1 MQTCG
6 RDIASVVADL
16 RRVVYEQ
23 VKLQPGMSRS
33 YSAVIIAGLC
43 RHALSRRRR
52 LPSIDCTGLMLLEG
66 FGIFTFEKCSFPE
79 EMNMKGFLVIFF
91 TQQNR
96 RYQGKM
102 LGEWIVDVAKE
113 MGLRGATLSTG
124 IEGFG
129 HTGRLHSSHFFEL
142 ADQPTEIRMAITE
155 DESERLFKRLEGEE
169 ISVFFIKT
177 PIEMGTVGK
186 KAN

>member
-1 MQTCG
+1 
-6 RDIASVVADL
+6 
-16 RRVVYEQ
+16 
-23 VKLQPGMSRS
+23 
-33 YSAVIIAGLC
+33 
-43 RHALSRRRR
+43 
-52 LPSIDCTGLMLLEG
+52 
-66 FGIFTFEKCSFPE
+66 
-79 EMNMKGFLVIFF
+79 MKAFLVTFF

-102 LGEWIVDVAKE
+102 LGDWVVDLAKE

-155 DESERLFKRLEGEE
+155 DESEQLFKRLELED
-169 ISVFFIKT
+169 ISLFYIFARPSHLPSSPGAWRYASSPVSGIARYRGQAARI
-177 PIEMGTVGK
+177 P
-186 KAN
+186 ARPR

>member
-1 MQTCG
+1 
-6 RDIASVVADL
+6 
-16 RRVVYEQ
+16 
-23 VKLQPGMSRS
+23 
-33 YSAVIIAGLC
+33 
-43 RHALSRRRR
+43 
-52 LPSIDCTGLMLLEG
+52 
-66 FGIFTFEKCSFPE
+66 
-79 EMNMKGFLVIFF
+79 MKAFLVTFF

-102 LGEWIVDVAKE
+102 LCDWVVDLAKE

-155 DESERLFKRLEGEE
+155 DESEQLFKRLELED
-169 ISVFFIKT
+169 ISLFYIKT
-177 PIEMGTVGK
+177 PVELGFVGTEVT
-186 KAN
+186 

>member
-1 MQTCG
+1 
-6 RDIASVVADL
+6 
-16 RRVVYEQ
+16 
-23 VKLQPGMSRS
+23 
-33 YSAVIIAGLC
+33 
-43 RHALSRRRR
+43 
-52 LPSIDCTGLMLLEG
+52 
-66 FGIFTFEKCSFPE
+66 
-79 EMNMKGFLVIFF
+79 MNMKGFLVIFF

-155 DESERLFKRLEGEE
+155 NESERLFNGHRRQKGQLAQPLTRRSAAPFKPLPGP
-169 ISVFFIKT
+169 V
-177 PIEMGTVGK
+177 
-186 KAN
+186 

>member
-1 MQTCG
+1 
-6 RDIASVVADL
+6 
-16 RRVVYEQ
+16 
-23 VKLQPGMSRS
+23 
-33 YSAVIIAGLC
+33 
-43 RHALSRRRR
+43 
-52 LPSIDCTGLMLLEG
+52 
-66 FGIFTFEKCSFPE
+66 
-79 EMNMKGFLVIFF
+79 MKGYLVIFF

-102 LGEWIVDVAKE
+102 LGEWIVDLAKD

-155 DESERLFKRLEGEE
+155 DESERLFKSLEVED
-169 ISVFFIKT
+169 ISVFYIKA

-186 KAN
+186 KAS